1 MELGGKMAMG
11 RIGYEDDRCEAMG
24 LLASHFGGAL
34 ESLWVHFRITL
45 DLLSA
50 VNNFC
55 EGRLAWNLLLVGVFN
70 AYSRHFFDAT
80 SRMTL

>member
-1 MELGGKMAMG
+1 MELGGRMVMG

-34 ESLWVHFRITL
+34 ESLWVHFTITL

-55 EGRLAWNLLLVGVFN
+55 EG
-70 AYSRHFFDAT
+70 
-80 SRMTL
+80 

>member
-1 MELGGKMAMG
+1 MRMIDAMLW
-11 RIGYEDDRCEAMG
+11 GYLQAT
-24 LLASHFGGAL
+24 LGAL

-70 AYSRHFFDAT
+70 AYSRHLFDAT
-80 SRMTL
+80 SRMIF

>member
-1 MELGGKMAMG
+1 MRMIDARLWDYLQATLGG
-11 RIGYEDDRCEAMG
+11 
-24 LLASHFGGAL
+24 LWN
-34 ESLWVHFRITL
+34 LWVRFRITL

-80 SRMTL
+80 SRMIFLNG